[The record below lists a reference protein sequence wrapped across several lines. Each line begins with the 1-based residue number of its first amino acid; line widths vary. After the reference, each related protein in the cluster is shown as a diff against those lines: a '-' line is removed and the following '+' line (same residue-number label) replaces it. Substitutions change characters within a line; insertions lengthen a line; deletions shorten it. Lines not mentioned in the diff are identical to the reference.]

1 MPKNTTHCPR
11 PGFEPEPLA
20 SESSALTMR
29 PPRLPLFI
37 LTYIK
42 FRVESCGV
50 LLKEE
55 AEHNLV
61 TISGTNSTLS
71 YFTRRKYLRQK
82 YLSDIPTD
90 KIVLSCGPKISKR
103 HLKIPSWW
111 LKNKDEKLHFRFVKI
126 FLAATNC
133 TGSAEGA
140 MVPVFLRITHWTKNG
155 LPVSP
160 PGLFPPCYQPLEFTA
175 KFSLS
180 LIGLN

>member
-1 MPKNTTHCPR
+1 M
-11 PGFEPEPLA
+11 
-20 SESSALTMR
+20 
-29 PPRLPLFI
+29 
-37 LTYIK
+37 
-42 FRVESCGV
+42 ESCGV

-61 TISGTNSTLS
+61 TISGTFLHSTLP
-71 YFTRRKYLRQK
+71 YFTRRKYLRRK

-111 LKNKDEKLHFRFVKI
+111 LKNKDKKLHFRFVKI

-140 MVPVFLRITHWTKNG
+140 SFSASHIGPRADCPFHRPVFFRPAI
-155 LPVSP
+155 SP
-160 PGLFPPCYQPLEFTA
+160 HSS